1 MRTTFVSRQS
11 NETSYPKGMTF
22 VIEIIRPRDSTA

>member
-1 MRTTFVSRQS
+1 MRTTFMSRQS

-22 VIEIIRPRDSTA
+22 VIEIIRPGDSPA